1 MEISPFHPYSWDILY
16 NPYMFLPYFH
26 KPENYVHWRET
37 PDSHVFS
44 ADLPGVRK
52 EDIKVEL
59 EDLKYLI
66 IRTEA
71 GDNTVDP
78 PRRFMKKFRL
88 PGRIDLDGISAGKY
102 VPDLS
107 FWNQTFLLRIVK
119 TCKIVILLW
128 NGLLLIIIG
137 GRILFNRFLVGGQR
151 EPPWPSTCLSQA
163 LYQLVLVHH

>member
-88 PGRIDLDGISAGKY
+88 PGRIDLDGISAGY
-102 VPDLS
+102 EDGVLTVTVPRRA
-107 FWNQTFLLRIVK
+107 NMYRISHFG
-119 TCKIVILLW
+119 I
-128 NGLLLIIIG
+128 
-137 GRILFNRFLVGGQR
+137 RLF
-151 EPPWPSTCLSQA
+151 S
-163 LYQLVLVHH
+163 